1 MWCALLASESPIR
14 NVESQVCTTMG
25 MINEKQARELAEAGV
40 SAYNHNLDT
49 SEEFYS
55 KITSTRRY
63 QDRLDTLETLR
74 RAGISVCAGGIIG
87 LGEEAKDRVG
97 LLRQVCARAGRWGE
111 RGSTFPGRQCLFSSE
126 PMPLPLSRSLKAT
139 FPSLSPHKP

>member
-1 MWCALLASESPIR
+1 
-14 NVESQVCTTMG
+14 MG

-40 SAYNHNLDT
+40 SAYNHNIDT
-49 SEEFYS
+49 SEEYYS

-74 RAGISVCAGGIIG
+74 QAGISVCSGGIIG

-97 LLRQVCARAGRWGE
+97 MLRQVCTAISSRLHRA
-111 RGSTFPGRQCLFSSE
+111 SNP
-126 PMPLPLSRSLKAT
+126 
-139 FPSLSPHKP
+139 KP

>member
-1 MWCALLASESPIR
+1 
-14 NVESQVCTTMG
+14 MG

-40 SAYNHNLDT
+40 SAYNHNIDT
-49 SEEFYS
+49 SEEYYS

-74 RAGISVCAGGIIG
+74 QAGISVCSGGIIG

-97 LLRQVCARAGRWGE
+97 MLRQVRD
-111 RGSTFPGRQCLFSSE
+111 F
-126 PMPLPLSRSLKAT
+126 LPFA
-139 FPSLSPHKP
+139 